1 MKLSTILG
9 IMLIGASGLKAQDC
23 NPSPPQGMQEIA
35 AYSIFQGNY
44 SNGDYPFALKYGR
57 WMLCKKP
64 TEIEGIPPVVLSFL
78 LSIINLFAYIL
89 KLDYQK

>member
-1 MKLSTILG
+1 MKLFTILG

-64 TEIEGIPPVVLSFL
+64 TEIEGIPSGLSL
-78 LSIINLFAYIL
+78 IHI
-89 KLDYQK
+89 